1 MKFRESCVAKRQRSR
16 LIFCIVGSRAETA
29 EFLLYLILIDF
40 NFVPLRQ
47 TRQVLRRASTRKFRA
62 SRSSTL

>member
-1 MKFRESCVAKRQRSR
+1 MKFRESRAAKRQRPR
-16 LIFCIVGSRAETA
+16 LIFCIVVPRA

-47 TRQVLRRASTRKFRA
+47 TRQLLRRASTKVSR
-62 SRSSTL
+62 RSSTL